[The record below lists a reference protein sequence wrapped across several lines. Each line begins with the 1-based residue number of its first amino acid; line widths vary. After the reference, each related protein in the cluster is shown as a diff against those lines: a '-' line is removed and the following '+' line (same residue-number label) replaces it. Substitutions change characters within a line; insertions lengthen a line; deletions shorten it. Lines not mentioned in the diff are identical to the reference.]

1 MKHSIISAVLM
12 VLTIAIGFVS
22 CQKDP
27 AITSN
32 NITLYVEALEAQPEG
47 ETLRVN
53 YSIEKPVD
61 GLSLDVKCEAEWVKI
76 DVVTA
81 SFFDITV
88 DKNDSGEERSIA
100 LNLTYGSEVKSLT
113 LSQKAWKAPISVK
126 VDDVEATAVVFS
138 VTTLDE
144 TTTWIGQF
152 VD

>member
-27 AITSN
+27 AITAN

-81 SFFDITV
+81 SFLILQ
-88 DKNDSGEERSIA
+88 SI
-100 LNLTYGSEVKSLT
+100 K
-113 LSQKAWKAPISVK
+113 
-126 VDDVEATAVVFS
+126 
-138 VTTLDE
+138 TTLMRSA
-144 TTTWIGQF
+144 Q
-152 VD
+152 